1 MLVVMV
7 KHWWSPAVRGAVA
20 VLFGIVTLI
29 WPGLTVWALVL
40 LFGFFAL
47 LDGVSTLAAVATRDP
62 ETEGHRLYFFVIG
75 LVSVGAAIIAFA
87 WPSITAL
94 ALLWVIAAWAFLSGV
109 MEVALAIRLRKEI
122 SNEWLLGLVG
132 LLSIAFA
139 VMLVITPG
147 AGALVITW
155 LIAWYA
161 IIVGV
166 LLLALSWRLRKLQ
179 ATVEQRV
186 TSMRH
191 ASA

>member
-1 MLVVMV
+1 L
-7 KHWWSPAVRGAVA
+7 AI
-20 VLFGIVTLI
+20 LF
-29 WPGLTVWALVL
+29 
-40 LFGFFAL
+40 
-47 LDGVSTLAAVATRDP
+47 
-62 ETEGHRLYFFVIG
+62 
-75 LVSVGAAIIAFA
+75 
-87 WPSITAL
+87 
-94 ALLWVIAAWAFLSGV
+94 VIAAWAFLSGV
-109 MEVALAIRLRKEI
+109 MAVVLAIRLRKEI

-161 IIVGV
+161 IIQGV

-179 ATVEQRV
+179 STVEERV
-186 TSMRH
+186 TSIRH